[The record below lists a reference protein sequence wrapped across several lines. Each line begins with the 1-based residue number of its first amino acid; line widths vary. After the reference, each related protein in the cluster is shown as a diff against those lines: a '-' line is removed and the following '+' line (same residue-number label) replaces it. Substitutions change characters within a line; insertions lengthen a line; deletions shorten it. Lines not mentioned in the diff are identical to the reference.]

1 MLSVVIPCHNE
12 EKSVARYD
20 EELFPSLKAL
30 GVPYEIVAVDDGST
44 DGTAELLK
52 KLPIELV
59 QLKRRQGLGA
69 ALRAG
74 FARAKGDWLVVLD
87 ADLTFHPAQIRG
99 LILCQ
104 KATGADMVAGSP
116 FLKKEGL
123 TGVPWS
129 RRLPSWLVNAFY
141 RGLLDPRLT
150 SYTPI
155 FRLYR
160 AAFLKALPLKSEGFE
175 INAEIAAGFVRAKRS
190 CAEVPAFLTG
200 RREGRSKLSG
210 LRELFRHARLVLRL
224 LSSPAGEVLK

>member
-1 MLSVVIPCHNE
+1 MLSLVIPCHNE
-12 EKSVARYD
+12 EESVARYPG
-20 EELFPSLKAL
+20 ELFPTLEAL
-30 GVPYEIVAVDDGST
+30 GVGYEVVAVDDGST
-44 DGTAELLK
+44 DGTAKALEGLRV
-52 KLPIELV
+52 KLVRHPRC
-59 QLKRRQGLGA
+59 KGLGA
-69 ALRAG
+69 ALRSG
-74 FARAKGDWLVVLD
+74 FEAASGEWICVLD

-123 TGVPWS
+123 AGVAWS

-160 AAFLKALPLKSEGFE
+160 ASILKALPLKSEGFE
-175 INAEIAAGFVRAKRS
+175 INAEIAAGFVRAKRA
-190 CAEVPAFLTG
+190 CAEIPAFLTV
-200 RREGRSKLSG
+200 RQEGRSKLSG
-210 LRELFRHARLVLRL
+210 LRELSRHARLVLRL
-224 LSSPAGEVLK
+224 LSQPSSEVLK